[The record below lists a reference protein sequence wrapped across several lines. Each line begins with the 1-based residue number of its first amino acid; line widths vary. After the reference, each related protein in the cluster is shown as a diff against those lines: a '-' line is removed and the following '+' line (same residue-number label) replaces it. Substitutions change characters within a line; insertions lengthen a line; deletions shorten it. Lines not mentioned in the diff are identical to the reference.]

1 MPRKKKRKT
10 IVYKNLLED
19 DFAGTAIKKEEVGAD
34 FPYIRDSLAWKICS
48 WLLYYLVAIP
58 IVYGISKLYLGMRFE
73 NRKALRGLSSGGYFF
88 YCNHTH
94 LLDVFII
101 PLAAFPKRV
110 YTVAGADA
118 VSIRGLKRLVM
129 LLGCLPIPTKIS
141 ALPGYR
147 KVIRR
152 RYEEGSCIAI
162 FPEAHIWPYY
172 TGIRPFGDTSFTY
185 PARLDAPVVAATVT
199 YRRRRGLFRF
209 CRKPG
214 MTVHIGSPIYG
225 EGAGPRERKIILRDQ
240 VYAYMCKTVSERENI
255 AYIRY
260 VPAEEAGKNDG
271 ADYKSISGKE
281 EHRK

>member
-1 MPRKKKRKT
+1 MLRKKKRKT

-19 DFAGTAIKKEEVGAD
+19 DFAGTAIKKEEIGAD
-34 FPYIRDSLAWKICS
+34 FPYIRDSRAWKICS

-73 NRKALRGLSSGGYFF
+73 NRKALKRLSSGGYFL

-94 LLDVFII
+94 LLDVFIA

-118 VSIRGLKRLVM
+118 VSIRGLKRIVM

-147 KVIRR
+147 EVIRR
-152 RYEEGSCIAI
+152 RYGEGGCIAI

-172 TGIRPFGDTSFTY
+172 TGIRPFGDASFTY
-185 PARLDAPVVAATVT
+185 SAQLNAPVVAATVT
-199 YRRRRGLFRF
+199 YRRRQGLFRF

-214 MTVHIGSPIYG
+214 MTVHIGSPICG
-225 EGAGPRERKIILRDQ
+225 EGAGPREGKTILRDQ
-240 VYAYMCKTVSERENI
+240 VYAYMCKTASEGENI
-255 AYIRY
+255 AYIHY
-260 VPAEEAGKNDG
+260 ISAEEAGAKNDRT
-271 ADYKSISGKE
+271 YKSISGKE
-281 EHRK
+281 KHRK